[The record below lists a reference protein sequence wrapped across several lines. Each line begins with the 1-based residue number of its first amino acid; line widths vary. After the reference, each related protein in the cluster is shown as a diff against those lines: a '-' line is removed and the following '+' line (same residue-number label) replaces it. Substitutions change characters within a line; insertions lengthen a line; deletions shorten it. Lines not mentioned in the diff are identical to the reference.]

1 VPQFDLNRAFGQIN
15 KCEMCRH
22 LQADGGIPAC
32 CDVCPTGASL
42 FGPVA
47 LLQAEAERRLAVEP
61 GTPLRFA
68 RGDIRDDR
76 PDHEAAAAQYVN
88 HVYGKTELGGTQ
100 VRYLS
105 GVAFARLGLPT
116 LGDFAPVRFVEG
128 LQHRLYN
135 YLLAP
140 LVVLFG
146 LAWVV
151 RRNKPGV
158 DAHDAPTEE
167 N

>member
-1 VPQFDLNRAFGQIN
+1 MRISDWSSDVCSSDL
-15 KCEMCRH
+15 
-22 LQADGGIPAC
+22 C

-47 LLQAEAERRLAVEP
+47 LLQVEAERRLATEP
-61 GTPLRFA
+61 GTTLRFA

-76 PDHEAAAAQYVN
+76 PDHEAATAHYVK
-88 HVYGKTELGGTQ
+88 HVYGKSELGGTQ

-105 GVAFARLGLPT
+105 GVAFAKLGLPT
-116 LGDFAPVRFVEG
+116 LGDFAPVRFVDA

-140 LVVLFG
+140 PVVLCG
-146 LAWVV
+146 QIGGAS
-151 RRNKPGV
+151 
-158 DAHDAPTEE
+158 
-167 N
+167 